1 MNNTSEI
8 CASGQ
13 LRRVKEFGRRPL
25 AFTLDGET
33 LQAFEGDTLLTA
45 ILTQRHRLRD
55 SEFGGQPRAGFCLM
69 GACQDC
75 WIWREDGTRL
85 RGCSTLLEA
94 DMRLRSRP
102 TAGVIADE

>member
-1 MNNTSEI
+1 MNNTSET
-8 CASGQ
+8 CPTGQ
-13 LRRVKEFGRRPL
+13 LLRVKEFGRRPL

-45 ILTQRHRLRD
+45 ILTQRQRLRD
-55 SEFGGQPRAGFCLM
+55 NEFSGQPQAGFCLM

-85 RGCSTLLEA
+85 RSCSTLLEA
-94 DMRLRSRP
+94 DMQLRSRP
-102 TAGVIADE
+102 TAGGIAYE